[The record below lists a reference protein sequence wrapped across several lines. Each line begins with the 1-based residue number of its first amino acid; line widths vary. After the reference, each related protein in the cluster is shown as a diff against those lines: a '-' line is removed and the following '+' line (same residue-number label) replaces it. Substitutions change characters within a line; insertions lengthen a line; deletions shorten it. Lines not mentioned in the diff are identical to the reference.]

1 METVNDTQLSPIRVF
16 FANYPEFDYD
26 VEAPFFNEFKR
37 LQTDLHW
44 EQKQREIAREEL
56 RNAMVQQFNLM
67 YGTNV
72 DDLAS
77 WQLLCT
83 ALGMNPV
90 PNTIKGCQRKVKAT
104 HVNLVDFVE
113 APLSGKP
120 IRTFKS
126 EVALSKYTR
135 DSKKYF
141 PRDDVN
147 SGSLLRCLLR
157 QIMNPYAHRGVRVSK
172 TGMKAQTE
180 RAQPP
185 VVV

>member
-1 METVNDTQLSPIRVF
+1 MEPVNDTQLSPIRVF
-16 FANYPEFDYD
+16 FANYPDFDYD
-26 VEAPFFNEFKR
+26 EEAPFFDEFKR
-37 LQTDLHW
+37 LQTDLRW
-44 EQKQREIAREEL
+44 EPKQREIAREEL
-56 RNAMVQQFNLM
+56 RNAMVQQFNVM
-67 YGTNV
+67 YGTSV

-83 ALGMNPV
+83 ALGMSPV

-126 EVALSKYTR
+126 EIALSKYTQ
-135 DSKKYF
+135 DTKKYF

-157 QIMNPYAHRGVRVSK
+157 QIKNPYAHRNGSVSK
-172 TGMKAQTE
+172 TGIKAQTE
-180 RAQPP
+180 RAQSP
-185 VVV
+185 VA